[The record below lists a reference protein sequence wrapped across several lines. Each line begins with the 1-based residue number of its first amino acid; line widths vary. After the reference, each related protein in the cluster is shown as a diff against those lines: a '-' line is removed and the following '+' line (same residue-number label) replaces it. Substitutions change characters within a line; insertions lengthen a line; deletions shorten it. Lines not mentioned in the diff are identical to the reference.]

1 MDFLE
6 LCKERFS
13 VRKYTDKVVEKREL
27 EYIEEAVRLAPSA
40 VNKQPYRFLIVQSEA
55 GRALPS
61 AMLRPRRVC
70 IGTSLFHCL

>member
-40 VNKQPYRFLIVQSEA
+40 VNK
-55 GRALPS
+55 
-61 AMLRPRRVC
+61 
-70 IGTSLFHCL
+70 